1 MSRLGKKVIIIRD
14 QFEQN
19 LPIGEHAYII
29 ANDRNA
35 DNAFDYVIRVPKAG
49 KQFFVPASDIELEE
63 VLIRR
68 AAEKVEKDALIDFAL
83 ASGNKELFMRV
94 LNGEVNDDEQKSDDE
109 PMSQEEF
116 IRQVN
121 LKAWI

>member
-1 MSRLGKKVIIIRD
+1 
-14 QFEQN
+14 
-19 LPIGEHAYII
+19 
-29 ANDRNA
+29 
-35 DNAFDYVIRVPKAG
+35 
-49 KQFFVPASDIELEE
+49 
-63 VLIRR
+63 
-68 AAEKVEKDALIDFAL
+68 
-83 ASGNKELFMRV
+83 MRV